1 MKYIFLIGIF
11 LQVTL
16 IASEFSFDD
25 LRKVE
30 RALALKEF
38 KKLYK
43 ERKNIHYNMRNV
55 LKHARSKSLH
65 KNNLSFFQ
73 AKKFNYEESH
83 PLELSNVYLSG
94 EVICNGDCQASTE
107 IDSIVVDVTPPVIA
121 LELEQTGVA
130 ASNIVPTPSF
140 KKESTPIRGSVV
152 SPWARR

>member
-1 MKYIFLIGIF
+1 MKYIFLIAVL

-16 IASEFSFDD
+16 MALEFGFDD

-30 RALALKEF
+30 RALVLKEF

-43 ERKNIHYNMRNV
+43 ERKNIHYNMRKV

-73 AKKFNYEESH
+73 AKKFSYKELH
-83 PLELSNVYLSG
+83 PLELSNVYLNA
-94 EVICNGDCQASTE
+94 EVTCSVDCQGSLE
-107 IDSIVVDVTPPVIA
+107 IENIVDISPPGLSIEFDQSGIA
-121 LELEQTGVA
+121 ESSL
-130 ASNIVPTPSF
+130 VPTPEF
-140 KKESTPIRGSVV
+140 KKVAVPIRGSVV

>member
-11 LQVTL
+11 LQITL
-16 IASEFSFDD
+16 MALEFSFDD

-30 RALALKEF
+30 RALVLKEF

-55 LKHARSKSLH
+55 LKYARSKSLH

-73 AKKFNYEESH
+73 AKKFNYEEAH
-83 PLELSNVYLSG
+83 TLEQSNVYLGG
-94 EVICNGDCQASTE
+94 EIPCSVNCKGDLDTETIVDKPSFGIELELGQSNVADSNLIPTSTAKK
-107 IDSIVVDVTPPVIA
+107 IGPPVR
-121 LELEQTGVA
+121 
-130 ASNIVPTPSF
+130 S
-140 KKESTPIRGSVV
+140 SVV

>member
-1 MKYIFLIGIF
+1 MKYIFLIAVF
-11 LQVTL
+11 LQITL
-16 IASEFSFDD
+16 MALEFGFDD

-30 RALALKEF
+30 RTLVLKEF

-73 AKKFNYEESH
+73 AKKFSYEEAH

-94 EVICNGDCQASTE
+94 EVTCNTDCQALLE
-107 IDSIVVDVTPPVIA
+107 IESIVEVAPPSIA
-121 LELEQTGVA
+121 LEFDKTGVA
-130 ASNIVPTPSF
+130 ESSLVPTPEF
-140 KKESTPIRGSVV
+140 KKVGLPIRGSVV